1 MYRPLCLPP
10 VMNDDPDK
18 YEGRAVIAT
27 GWGSQND
34 LKTLPAANLKE
45 LDLTVF
51 DLRYL
56 LSIIALY
63 AVFFYLQLLVSAM
76 VMEHCLYF

>member
-1 MYRPLCLPP
+1 MMIFIKQLKQINESLLFTFTLYKPLCLPP
-10 VMNDDPDK
+10 VINDDPDK

-34 LKTLPAANLKE
+34 LKTLTVANLKE

-51 DLRYL
+51 DLG
-56 LSIIALY
+56 
-63 AVFFYLQLLVSAM
+63 
-76 VMEHCLYF
+76 